1 MYQGPTAF
9 YDISALLLTE
19 IDQALQ
25 LSSFGSVNRICVVPG
40 ELAWDQCECGTLAAS
55 PRRFFLS
62 DEFPEDS
69 LGRGIVRGTPC
80 DLPFLVAE
88 ISISIIRC
96 APQPPDG
103 QLAPTCESLAAA
115 AQVLLSDA
123 YVVMTETISTLCTLT
138 ETNQIIDY
146 VLGEQNTRGPD
157 GTCVGT
163 ELITLVGIPR

>member
-1 MYQGPTAF
+1 MYQGPAAF
-9 YDISALLLTE
+9 YDISTLLLTE

-25 LSSFGSVNRICVVPG
+25 LSAAGSVARVCVVPG

-69 LGRGIVRGTPC
+69 LGRGIVRAGPC

-88 ISISIIRC
+88 VSISIIRC
-96 APQPPDG
+96 APQPADG
-103 QLAPTCESLAAA
+103 FTAPPCPALAAS

-123 YVVMTETISTLCTLT
+123 YVVMTETIRVLCELT
-138 ETNQIIDY
+138 ANNLILDY
-146 VLGEQNTRGPD
+146 VLGEQNARGPE
-157 GTCVGT
+157 GSCVGT
-163 ELITLVGIPR
+163 ELIALIGLMR